1 MAHWE
6 SVAPT
11 MIAPVTGS
19 PAMHCGPTQAKH
31 AASCT
36 GVVPS
41 THQSGDCDTHGRI
54 TKRGSG
60 ELRAMLGEA
69 AHHAARAN
77 HPLNPYFRK
86 LCAKRGYRMTVMAV
100 AHRLLTGSVA
110 AL

>member
-1 MAHWE
+1 
-6 SVAPT
+6 
-11 MIAPVTGS
+11 
-19 PAMHCGPTQAKH
+19 
-31 AASCT
+31 
-36 GVVPS
+36 
-41 THQSGDCDTHGRI
+41 
-54 TKRGSG
+54 
-60 ELRAMLGEA
+60 MLGEA